1 MAVQWVCYGGKE
13 VCVDEKVIMVCCFS
27 LSHAAGSDYQQ
38 LTVVLTFGEGLER
51 NCTQIELMNDMV
63 LEGPESFVAVL
74 STLENVVTLVP
85 DTAQILIRDDDGEWI
100 LSYKI

>member
-1 MAVQWVCYGGKE
+1 M
-13 VCVDEKVIMVCCFS
+13 
-27 LSHAAGSDYQQ
+27 
-38 LTVVLTFGEGLER
+38 
-51 NCTQIELMNDMV
+51 QIELMNDTI

-100 LSYKI
+100 SSYKI

>member
-1 MAVQWVCYGGKE
+1 M
-13 VCVDEKVIMVCCFS
+13 
-27 LSHAAGSDYQQ
+27 
-38 LTVVLTFGEGLER
+38 
-51 NCTQIELMNDMV
+51 QIELMNDMV